1 MASAPGGAP
10 YDAEEARAEG
20 RRAVASEMEA
30 IFAPLPLPTAP
41 PVPPP
46 SAKPRSRAKGRAWIG
61 IVLLVL
67 MGLIAAAV
75 SMVFLARTSRAP
87 LPQRPPRSAAT
98 HHAPAPAPVVPA
110 SALRQPIVAP
120 LINPPPVA
128 PAPAQTRPRAAPHT
142 TKSKAI
148 HRSIRPRSRPVKR
161 DTRRAAPAR
170 KGRCDPGATSPWCL
184 RGAVVEADDRLRD
197 AYDTAVRAGVD
208 RKTLVGIRSDWKRLR
223 GRANREP
230 QALIRGYALLT
241 QELHAEARRAARQ

>member
-10 YDAEEARAEG
+10 YDAEEASADG

-41 PVPPP
+41 PAPAP
-46 SAKPRSRAKGRAWIG
+46 SARPSSRTKGRAWIG

-67 MGLIAAAV
+67 AGLIAAAV

-98 HHAPAPAPVVPA
+98 HRAPAPVLPA

-120 LINPPPVA
+120 LINPPSVA
-128 PAPAQTRPRAAPHT
+128 PAPVATPPKAAPDT
-142 TKSKAI
+142 TKSKA
-148 HRSIRPRSRPVKR
+148 
-161 DTRRAAPAR
+161 TRRSTASKFRPAKRHTRRGAPAR

-241 QELHAEARRAARQ
+241 QELHAEARRAAGQ

>member
-41 PVPPP
+41 PAPPP

-87 LPQRPPRSAAT
+87 LPQRPPRSAVT
-98 HHAPAPAPVVPA
+98 HSAPAPVVPA

-128 PAPAQTRPRAAPHT
+128 PAPVATPPKAARHT

-148 HRSIRPRSRPVKR
+148 HRSTASRARPAKR
-161 DTRRAAPAR
+161 DTRRPAPAR

-197 AYDTAVRAGVD
+197 AYDNAVRAGVD

-241 QELHAEARRAARQ
+241 QELHAEARRAARR

>member
-10 YDAEEARAEG
+10 YDAEEASAVD

-30 IFAPLPLPTAP
+30 IFAPLPVPTAS
-41 PVPPP
+41 
-46 SAKPRSRAKGRAWIG
+46 SAPQPNTKPRARARGRAWIG

-67 MGLIAAAV
+67 VGLIAAAV

-87 LPQRPPRSAAT
+87 LPQRAPRPAVA
-98 HHAPAPAPVVPA
+98 HPAPAPVLPA
-110 SALRQPIVAP
+110 SALRQPVVAP
-120 LINPPPVA
+120 PVNPPPVA
-128 PAPAQTRPRAAPHT
+128 PAPAVTPPKAAPHT
-142 TKSKAI
+142 TKSKTV
-148 HRSIRPRSRPVKR
+148 HRSIAPRSRPAKR
-161 DTRRAAPAR
+161 DTRRAGPAR

-184 RGAVVEADDRLRD
+184 RGAVVEADSRLRE
-197 AYDTAVRAGVD
+197 AYDTAVRAGVN

-241 QELHAEARRAARQ
+241 QELHAEARRASGQ